1 MMKKY
6 NWCEERKKA
15 LPPAEKQQ
23 PAPEE
28 TASPVQESVPEENT
42 SAPQGKP
49 KGRFSKFALL
59 AGRIAIFVC
68 PAFSVA
74 NTLIQY
80 FRPFPV
86 IQSGSTKID
95 PKLTPVVRIGGTQMT
110 LPPAKA
116 QELSAAFRTLVV
128 RKENDRNLFSSAA
141 ALQTSDLKI
150 KSSEDLRKMLGQESF
165 HGTEKAFT
173 VEPKYFCIAPTYKKF
188 AEMSIGGMIPQ
199 KITYK
204 VYQASQYIAKVKVF
218 ASAALILT
226 DAEGNI
232 RFIRCNFSKE
242 AEKLLNVKAQLMPSS
257 LEKELQKQAA
267 GKITSKEDVIFDPA
281 LVLQKGKLCLAWKV
295 ILTLP
300 GDKKVC
306 LIVDQTNKKV
316 VFRYEMKQAE
326 S

>member
-28 TASPVQESVPEENT
+28 NA

-86 IQSGSTKID
+86 IQQPTKPPVP
-95 PKLTPVVRIGGTQMT
+95 PKPVVRIGGTQMT

-128 RKENDRNLFSSAA
+128 RKENDKNLFSSAA

-150 KSSEDLRKMLGQESF
+150 KSSEDLRKMLGQGAF

-173 VEPKYFCIAPTYKKF
+173 VEPEFFRIAPADKKS
-188 AEMSIGGMIPQ
+188 AEMSIGGMIPK